1 MHLEFMLPTKYLDSN
16 TRGNSGVHFGPYE
29 VQIIDSFGGEGNW
42 WQCGAIYRMHAPK
55 TNASLEPGAWQTYD
69 IEYRP
74 AQFLNGRL
82 VAYPELTV
90 YHNGVRVQNKEPVF
104 APTDITQKHNPHTA
118 DPINLGLQDHG
129 SPVSFRNIWVP
140 APLRRDSKS
149 LQNPKREKLYFK
161 HDNRRIQKRV

>member
-1 MHLEFMLPTKYLDSN
+1 M
-16 TRGNSGVHFGPYE
+16 HFGPYE